1 MGPLYGYVDQYVNY
15 LLLEKGL
22 SPNTLDAYSRDLADY
37 IDFLLNN
44 RRHRVSEEDTPV
56 ILQYLLALR
65 EKGLSKRSRA
75 RHLVVLRGFYGYLVA
90 EKILAYNPA
99 SVIDLPKTGM
109 RLPVILTLAEVKS
122 LLAAPDVKTPRGLRD
137 SAMIEL
143 LYASGLRVSELVLMK
158 LQDVNLEVSFVKV
171 FGKGAKER
179 VVPIGAYAR
188 NKIAH
193 YIQAGRPVLLKD
205 IPSSYLFVARRG
217 NPMTRQGFWKLLKK
231 YAVQAGLQKTITP
244 HTLRHSFASHLL
256 EGGADLRSVQIM
268 LGHTDI
274 ATTQIYTHVTYRH
287 LRRAH
292 TDFHPR

>member
-1 MGPLYGYVDQYVNY
+1 MDPLYGYVDQYVNY

-22 SPNTLDAYSRDLADY
+22 SRNSLDAYSRDLAGY
-37 IDFLLNN
+37 LDFLLGNQLS
-44 RRHRVSEEDTPV
+44 RLSEADTPV
-56 ILQYLLALR
+56 ILKYLLELR
-65 EKGLSKRSRA
+65 DKGLSKRSRA
-75 RHLVVLRGFYGYLVA
+75 RHLVVLRGFYNYLVA
-90 EKILAYNPA
+90 EKILAHNPA

-109 RLPVILTLAEVKS
+109 KLPEILTLTEVKS
-122 LLAAPDVKTPRGLRD
+122 LLAAPDRKTSRGLRD
-137 SAMIEL
+137 TAMIEL

-158 LQDVNLEVSFVKV
+158 LQDVNLEVSFVRV

-188 NKIAH
+188 NQLEI
-193 YIQAGRPVLLKD
+193 YIRSGRPLLLKGV
-205 IPSSYLFVARRG
+205 PSSYLFVARRG

-231 YAVQAGLQKTITP
+231 YASAAGLHKNVTP

-274 ATTQIYTHVTYRH
+274 STTQIYTQVTYRH

-292 TDFHPR
+292 AAFHPR